1 MLSWDCV
8 VARWRW
14 KSVLYECFAHMCA
27 SVMGLCP
34 SNVETVEM
42 AKGSTDGG
50 QDCLHSADNH
60 HLVLSKLSY
69 SLLLNFFI

>member
-8 VARWRW
+8 VVRWRW
-14 KSVLYECFAHMCA
+14 RSVLYECFPHMCE
-27 SVMGLCP
+27 SVMGLYP
-34 SNVETVEM
+34 SNVETGEM

-60 HLVLSKLSY
+60 HLVLSKSSY